1 MKIIRTY
8 LLVIALFA
16 APVSSEEIAFVN
28 INVLPMTSENILREQ
43 TVIVADGRIR
53 SIGRV
58 DNTPLPDEIEVVDGT
73 DRYLM
78 PGLSEM
84 HGHVPGGSS
93 ENLHR
98 VLSLYVVN
106 GVTTVRGML
115 GQRSH
120 LQLRKEISRR
130 DILGPRLVTSGPSF
144 NGRSVVST
152 AAATGMA
159 EAQHAAGYDFLKIH
173 PGLTLEEFDAMAVMA
188 NRLGMQFAG
197 HVPEDVGL
205 EHALASGMAT
215 IDHLDG
221 YMQTLMPVDKD
232 LTGGVSGFFG
242 LFIADL
248 AEEDKIDS
256 IVAATAESGVWN
268 VPTESLFE
276 HVASP
281 ALHPEIMVDWPEMK
295 YMPAPTV
302 EQWRQAKR
310 EVMDDTNYSVD
321 TAVRAI
327 ELRQKLIL
335 ALHEAGA
342 GLLLGSDSPQ
352 IFNVPGFAIHRELE
366 YLVDAGLTPY
376 EALRTGTVNAA
387 QFLGTEH
394 ESGTVEVGRV
404 ADLVVLDAN
413 PLEDITNSRRVHGVV
428 VDGQWISRQRIDLI
442 LSEFER

>member
-1 MKIIRTY
+1 MKNVRSI
-8 LLVIALFA
+8 LLA
-16 APVSSEEIAFVN
+16 AAFWTSLASAEEFAFVN
-28 INVLPMTSENILREQ
+28 VDVLSMTSDSVLRAQ
-43 TVIVADGRIR
+43 TVIVSNGRIR
-53 SIGRV
+53 NIGPV
-58 DNTPLPDEIEVVDGT
+58 ESTTLPDEIMVVDGT

-93 ENLHR
+93 EMLTR
-98 VLSLYVVN
+98 VLSLYVIN

-120 LQLRKEISRR
+120 LQLREEISRN
-130 DILGPRLVTSGPSF
+130 DVLGPRLVTSGPSL
-144 NGRSVVST
+144 NGRSVAST

-159 EAQHAAGYDFLKIH
+159 EAQYAAGYDFLKIH

-188 NRLGMQFAG
+188 NRLRMKFAG

-205 EHALASGMAT
+205 AHALSSGMAT

-221 YMQTLMPVDKD
+221 YMQTLMPANEDVS
-232 LTGGVSGFFG
+232 GGISGFFG

-248 AEEDKIDS
+248 AEEEKIDS

-281 ALHPEIMVDWPEMK
+281 ALHPEILVDWPEMK
-295 YMPAPTV
+295 YMPATTV
-302 EQWRQAKR
+302 EQWRQAKLDIL
-310 EVMDDTNYSVD
+310 EDPNYD
-321 TAVRAI
+321 AQTAVRAI
-327 ELRQKLIL
+327 ELRQKIIL
-335 ALHEAGA
+335 SLHEAGA

-387 QFLGTEH
+387 KFLGAEA
-394 ESGTVEVGRV
+394 ESGTVEEGRI
-404 ADLVVLDAN
+404 ADLVLLDAN
-413 PLEDITNSRRVHGVV
+413 PLEDITNSRRIHGVV
-428 VDGQWISRQRIDLI
+428 VNGQWISRPRIELI
-442 LSEFER
+442 LSEFGR